1 MDIAQRPNQYMQ
13 KKMNAFFEKYLK

>member
-13 KKMNAFFEKYLK
+13 KKMDAFFEKYLK